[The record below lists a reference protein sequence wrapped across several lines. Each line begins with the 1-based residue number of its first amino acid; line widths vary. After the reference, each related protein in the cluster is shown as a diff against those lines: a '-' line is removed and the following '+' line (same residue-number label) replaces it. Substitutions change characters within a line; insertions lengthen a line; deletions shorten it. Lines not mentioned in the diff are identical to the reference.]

1 MRRNSWV
8 AGMKLVRC
16 VALLVIVAGVMVPL
30 RAQVITPVEL
40 SDPKAQRLQQRH
52 LQTLM
57 AIATEIEAHKFPYP
71 FYFSRVLDVDLAKMQ
86 LADQRSI
93 RFDTYRGQTVLEI
106 TGNYYA
112 AYSADRMDS
121 YARLKETFERVVM
134 PILQAEVPYFPDDSE
149 FSAFAIEVSHHVRQ
163 KVMGVGA
170 EEPENVTIIIPVPVA
185 QKLVD
190 AKSDDQKQAAVLDA
204 QVFLN
209 GQPYSLWLQEGAPS
223 EEWKEKYTPLPAA
236 KKQPVEIANATT
248 NNAPSNSPS
257 VSANLMKSS
266 APSMRIITPES
277 LALLQRQNQDA
288 IDRLVKSLDSQAH
301 FFAYAAPTFIGF
313 RQGAYLQ
320 LSFRTSLEVP
330 SGSSRYKLAALAFD
344 EHVSHLIRPLLD
356 YFPPE
361 VDFDGVDFSSTI
373 RLSDGSQAESVE
385 FFFPYRMM
393 RCFASY
399 DCTGQQ
405 LLDSGTVVIN
415 GERSTLDLQIAEG
428 KN

>member
-1 MRRNSWV
+1 MV
-8 AGMKLVRC
+8 AG
-16 VALLVIVAGVMVPL
+16 GMVPL

-71 FYFSRVLDVDLAKMQ
+71 FYFSRVLDVDLTKMQ

-93 RFDTYRGQTVLEI
+93 RFDTYKGQTVLEI

-134 PILQAEVPYFPDDSE
+134 PILQAEVPHFPDDSE

-163 KVMGVGA
+163 KVMGVNS
-170 EEPENVTIIIPVPVA
+170 EQPENVTIIIPVSVA
-185 QKLVD
+185 QRLVD
-190 AKSDDQKQAAVLDA
+190 AKSDDQKQAAILEA

-223 EEWKEKYTPLPAA
+223 EEWKEKYTPLSAA
-236 KKQPVEIANATT
+236 KKQSVEAGNTT
-248 NNAPSNSPS
+248 ASNAPSNSPS
-257 VSANLMKSS
+257 VSANLMKTS
-266 APSMRIITPES
+266 APAMRMITPES

-288 IDRLVKSLDSQAH
+288 IDRLVKGLDSQAH

-320 LSFRTSLEVP
+320 LSFRTSLEAP
-330 SGSSRYKLAALAFD
+330 QGSSRYKLAALAFD
-344 EHVSHLIRPLLD
+344 EHVSHLIRPILD
-356 YFPPE
+356 FFLPD

-373 RLSDGSQAESVE
+373 RLSDGSQTEAVE
-385 FFFPYRMM
+385 FFFPFRTM

-405 LLDSGTVVIN
+405 LLDSGTVIIN
-415 GERSTLDLQIAEG
+415 GERSALDLQIAEG